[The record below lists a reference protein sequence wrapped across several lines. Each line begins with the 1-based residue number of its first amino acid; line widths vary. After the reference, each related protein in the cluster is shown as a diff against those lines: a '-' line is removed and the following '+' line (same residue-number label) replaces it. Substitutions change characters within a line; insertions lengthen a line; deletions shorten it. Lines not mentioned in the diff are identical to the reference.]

1 MLRYYVS
8 LIIYI
13 ALLYYCLINNLLDV
27 LQEVHV
33 DISNTF
39 PVLPDLT
46 QQLVPPLPVELHDGE
61 EDADEVLVVREED
74 GEQRAG

>member
-1 MLRYYVS
+1 MPRYYVS

-27 LQEVHV
+27 LQEVLV
-33 DISNTF
+33 DIFNTF
-39 PVLPDLT
+39 PVLSDLT

>member
-27 LQEVHV
+27 LQEVLV
-33 DISNTF
+33 DIFNTF